1 MPRPKSENTVS
12 ITLKLPKRAIELADQ
27 ITEDLNDEDGLVCRT
42 THTDVLRYSLIDGMK
57 RMKDKMNAATQAQE
71 DCAKGTG

>member
-1 MPRPKSENTVS
+1 MPRPKSKNTVS

-27 ITEDLNDEDGLVCRT
+27 ITEDLNDEDGLVRRT
-42 THTDVLRYSLIDGMK
+42 TRTDVLRYSLIDGMK